1 MCSWRVS
8 PVCLPCVWV
17 ISVCVTA
24 PWVGL
29 CVSLCLDPREHM
41 GKPVVHPLG
50 VCAKYTPV
58 QPWFPTGPLRVC
70 IQAQVRSLGGM
81 FDHVEV

>member
-1 MCSWRVS
+1 M
-8 PVCLPCVWV
+8 
-17 ISVCVTA
+17 CVTA

-50 VCAKYTPV
+50 VCA
-58 QPWFPTGPLRVC
+58 RVRTC
-70 IQAQVRSLGGM
+70 AAVVSDWASACLYPGFGSQFAGGCLITW
-81 FDHVEV
+81 V